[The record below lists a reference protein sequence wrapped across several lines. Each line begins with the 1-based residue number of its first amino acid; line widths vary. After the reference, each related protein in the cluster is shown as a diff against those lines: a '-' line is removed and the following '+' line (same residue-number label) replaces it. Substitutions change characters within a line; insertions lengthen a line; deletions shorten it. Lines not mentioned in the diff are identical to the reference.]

1 MGIVYLPKITPSSGQ
16 KGFKSGNIFVPVKDL
31 VFPPIDGLIFH
42 FTGKSSTAETGQL
55 SKEEG
60 SSISY
65 SQTIDGIPCATF
77 PATSDFLKY
86 DDIGLIGSF
95 DATVSAWVYFPQ
107 TPSNSWV
114 NIVGWGRRV
123 NSIPPTEKSSN
134 NDIGFMNAEG
144 ANLLNLRYKAGWSCG
159 SQTLLETIQTGEWY
173 HLVMTVE
180 KATKTARAFLNG
192 EFVGSKSF
200 DEFDIESSEFVLNF
214 NIGYS
219 DNSGSNACSLAG
231 VRVYNRV
238 LSDGEIKILHE
249 EFTLNSVGKKGICIP
264 LDDSSKK
271 AFIPVEEVSPLS
283 ETNVEIG
290 TEGILIK
297 GVSSNIFIPVLENTQ
312 ISGGN

>member
-114 NIVGWGRRV
+114 NIVGWGRRTAS
-123 NSIPPTEKSSN
+123 NPPTTKPAGNE
-134 NDIGFMNAEG
+134 IGF
-144 ANLLNLRYKAGWSCG
+144 
-159 SQTLLETIQTGEWY
+159 
-173 HLVMTVE
+173 
-180 KATKTARAFLNG
+180 
-192 EFVGSKSF
+192 
-200 DEFDIESSEFVLNF
+200 
-214 NIGYS
+214 
-219 DNSGSNACSLAG
+219 
-231 VRVYNRV
+231 
-238 LSDGEIKILHE
+238 
-249 EFTLNSVGKKGICIP
+249 
-264 LDDSSKK
+264 
-271 AFIPVEEVSPLS
+271 
-283 ETNVEIG
+283 
-290 TEGILIK
+290 
-297 GVSSNIFIPVLENTQ
+297 
-312 ISGGN
+312 ISGVPSGGSCPIYGKTGCYSSGESTAEML